1 MPDTC
6 DKSASLRW
14 FILKI
19 NSFFFEKKRLVLVKP
34 DQIVSYV
41 IYVNNLYDLV
51 YFVTR
56 VPDTC
61 DKSASLRWFIL
72 KINSFFFEKKR
83 LVLVK
88 PDQIVSYVTYV
99 NNLYDLVYFITREPD
114 TCDKSAKRA
123 TRKRQEP
130 HECDTSATQTTQV
143 QVKKIDFDN
152 NTSENIF
159 SQLYIRYMGSK
170 RLKGEKQFHSKNYL
184 LQNALFSWQTAFQ
197 KWIL

>member
-1 MPDTC
+1 M
-6 DKSASLRW
+6 
-14 FILKI
+14 
-19 NSFFFEKKRLVLVKP
+19 NSFFFKKK
-34 DQIVSYV
+34 
-41 IYVNNLYDLV
+41 
-51 YFVTR
+51 
-56 VPDTC
+56 
-61 DKSASLRWFIL
+61 W
-72 KINSFFFEKKR
+72 

-99 NNLYDLVYFITREPD
+99 NNLYDLVYFITRAPD
-114 TCDKSAKRA
+114 TWDKSAKRA

-197 KWIL
+197 KWTLQWQKLYVIKLYAKSKSYTLDCILLTEQNSLSGCLNLARYWAIFVLIKPCFLHDQNLKTKI

>member
-6 DKSASLRW
+6 DKSTKRASLRW
-14 FILKI
+14 FILNKFI
-19 NSFFFEKKRLVLVKP
+19 FFL
-34 DQIVSYV
+34 
-41 IYVNNLYDLV
+41 
-51 YFVTR
+51 
-56 VPDTC
+56 
-61 DKSASLRWFIL
+61 
-72 KINSFFFEKKR
+72 KKR

-99 NNLYDLVYFITREPD
+99 NNLYDLVYFKTREPD

-130 HECDTSATQTTQV
+130 HECDTSATQTTQG

-170 RLKGEKQFHSKNYL
+170 RLKGEKQFHPKNYL